1 MICSSLSIV
10 PIYAILRAVLSWG
23 EENIRDFGIR
33 GDFGNSWGFIWD
45 FFLIFGISGI
55 LALTMLAH
63 VSRCARLVELQ
74 LGGKAL
80 VKTYSKVADRYV
92 NLLNYSQS
100 K

>member
-1 MICSSLSIV
+1 
-10 PIYAILRAVLSWG
+10 
-23 EENIRDFGIR
+23 
-33 GDFGNSWGFIWD
+33 
-45 FFLIFGISGI
+45 
-55 LALTMLAH
+55 MLAH

-100 K
+100 NESITMRFYAVGCGGLRCPAGCPAVRSAV